1 MAAVD
6 REGLREIAAQCVAL
20 VAADFGRHLDWSVAS
35 LSELDDVCA
44 ELLAG
49 GPLQGERLDLW
60 WKLAGAYTGE
70 VIVQAYGGQWITH
83 EQAGGAYAVQALTVT
98 GFPFA
103 LASRILT
110 GEPSKSFASF
120 ARALPAISERTPP
133 GN

>member
-1 MAAVD
+1 MTAVD
-6 REGLREIAAQCVAL
+6 QEGLRELAAQCMAL

-35 LSELDDVCA
+35 LSELDEVCA
-44 ELLAG
+44 ELLAD

-60 WKLAGAYTGE
+60 WKLIGAYTGE
-70 VIVQAYGGQWITH
+70 VIVRAYDGQWITH

-110 GEPSKSFASF
+110 GEPYKSLASF
-120 ARALPAISERTPP
+120 ARALPAIIERTPP
-133 GN
+133 AD